1 MKLDGNTLKAV
12 VNKKATA
19 TYTNVGD
26 YAPRFEGDKAA
37 SACSVTV
44 NEKVYNTRN
53 KAFTL

>member
-37 SACSVTV
+37 SAWSVTAVV
-44 NEKVYNTRN
+44 NGGDV
-53 KAFTL
+53 AATLK